1 MRLWEA
7 RRVVSND
14 VVGQKLTLDVHQQ
27 GRKHSI
33 VAPDEIWTTHKLD
46 KKGDRLIEFVKG

>member
-7 RRVVSND
+7 RRVVNNG